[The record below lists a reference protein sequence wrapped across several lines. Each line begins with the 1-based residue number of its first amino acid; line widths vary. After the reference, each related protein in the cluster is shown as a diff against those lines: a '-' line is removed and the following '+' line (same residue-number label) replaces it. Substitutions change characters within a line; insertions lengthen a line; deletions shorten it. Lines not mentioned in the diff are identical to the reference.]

1 MTLEHMVG
9 LKCRL
14 CGKLQYPRHARCPRC
29 KGTDFEETELGD
41 ECTLLTYTKLYA
53 TPEGIEMP
61 PLLLG
66 IVEFPNGVRAL
77 GQLVADDVEIGMK
90 LRPTWGK
97 LRMLRGK
104 VIYGFKFEP
113 KISLPKKP

>member
-1 MTLEHMVG
+1 MHDQMVG
-9 LKCRL
+9 FKCRL
-14 CGKLQYPRHARCPRC
+14 CGKLQYPRHARCPNC
-29 KGTDFEETELGD
+29 KGTDFEEIGLGD

-66 IVEFPNGVRAL
+66 IVEFSNGVRAL
-77 GQLVADDVEIGMK
+77 GQLLADDVDIRMK

-97 LRMLRGK
+97 LRILRGK
-104 VIYGFKFEP
+104 DIHGFKFEP
-113 KISLPKKP
+113 TISLSKKP